1 MNGNGTAWRASDPL
15 QRTVVFFMLQFV
27 YPLAFLLLL
36 PLLLVPRLPQRR
48 IRTYL
53 ALSVPPQVRGQAR
66 VAAPPRW
73 ITNLPSYCLFGFL
86 CLLIVLMAEPTL
98 ETKETY
104 DVQKS
109 RSLLILLD
117 TSASMV
123 QTGLLQRVVTGFL
136 APFIQ
141 DRPQEDRIAVV
152 RFDTDAS
159 GGIFTRNHQGV
170 ILELTRPSL
179 IHQLNLD
186 RDKALLRARGTQ
198 MGVGLFKALTSF
210 VEDEVDTR
218 VAEKRLDL
226 AAQKT
231 VYGELQD
238 VLRRFLW
245 HLLQKHEGA
254 FPLHIPLVPR
264 LAEVGAGKSLVVITD
279 GQLLESTSRAT
290 QVDYLQLLGYYAELG
305 VHHLYFI
312 NLKTHPRQ
320 LNPFLQKYPTWK
332 AYTWN
337 QTQAGLQSIFTEI
350 AEDMETMEPD
360 QGIVSVRTQAHLIF
374 HWFLPGL
381 ILLWLAVGLR
391 LHKRMRR
398 FP

>member
-1 MNGNGTAWRASDPL
+1 
-15 QRTVVFFMLQFV
+15 MLQLV

-36 PLLLVPRLPQRR
+36 PLLLVQRLPKRR

-53 ALSVPPQVRGQAR
+53 ALSVPPQVREQAS
-66 VAAPPRW
+66 VAASPRW
-73 ITNLPSYCLFGFL
+73 ITRIPSYCLFGFL
-86 CLLIVLMAEPTL
+86 CLLIVLMAEPAL

-104 DVQKS
+104 DVQES
-109 RSLLILLD
+109 RSMLILLD

-123 QTGLLQRVVTGFL
+123 QTGLLQRVLTGFL
-136 APFIQ
+136 VPFID

-159 GGIFTRNHQGV
+159 GGMFTRNHQGV

-179 IHQLNLD
+179 MHQLNLD
-186 RDKALLRARGTQ
+186 RDRALLRARGTQ
-198 MGVGLFKALTSF
+198 MGIGLFKALTSF
-210 VEDEVDTR
+210 LEDEVDTR

-226 AAQKT
+226 ATQKA

-245 HLLQKHEGA
+245 HLLQQHEGM

-264 LAEVGAGKSLVVITD
+264 LADVGAGKSLLVITD
-279 GQLLESTSRAT
+279 GQLLEPTSSAT
-290 QVDYLQLLGYYAELG
+290 QVDYLKLLGYYAELG
-305 VHHLYFI
+305 IHHLYFI
-312 NLKTHPRQ
+312 SLKAHPGQ
-320 LNPFLQKYPTWK
+320 LNPLLQKYPTWK

-337 QTQAGLQSIFTEI
+337 QTQTGLQSIFTDI
-350 AEDMETMEPD
+350 AKDMETIEYEK
-360 QGIVSVRTQAHLIF
+360 GIVAVKTQEHPIF
-374 HWFLPGL
+374 HWFLPSL
-381 ILLWLAVGLR
+381 ILLLLAGGLR
-391 LHKRMRR
+391 LHKRMRY

>member
-1 MNGNGTAWRASDPL
+1 MFR
-15 QRTVVFFMLQFV
+15 FV

-36 PLLLVPRLPQRR
+36 PLLLVQRFPQRR

-66 VAAPPRW
+66 VAAPPHW
-73 ITNLPSYCLFGFL
+73 ITHIPSYCLFGFL
-86 CLLIVLMAEPTL
+86 CLLIVLMAEPAL
-98 ETKETY
+98 ETRDTY
-104 DVQKS
+104 DIQES

-136 APFIQ
+136 VPFIH

-170 ILELTRPSL
+170 IQELTRPSL
-179 IHQLNLD
+179 MHQLDLD
-186 RDKALLRARGTQ
+186 RDRALLRARGTQ
-198 MGVGLFKALTSF
+198 MGIGLFKALTSF

-218 VAEKRLDL
+218 VAEQRLDL
-226 AAQKT
+226 ATQKT

-245 HLLQKHEGA
+245 HLLQKHEGT
-254 FPLHIPLVPR
+254 FPLHIPLMPR
-264 LAEVGAGKSLVVITD
+264 LAEVGAGKSLLVITD
-279 GQLLESTSRAT
+279 GQLLESTSSAT
-290 QVDYLQLLGYYAELG
+290 QVDYLKLLGYYAELG

-320 LNPFLQKYPTWK
+320 LNPLLQKYPAWK
-332 AYTWN
+332 AFTWN

-350 AEDMETMEPD
+350 AKDMEIMEYD
-360 QGIVSVRTQAHLIF
+360 KGIVSVKTQEHPIF
-374 HWFLPGL
+374 HWFLPSL
-381 ILLWLAVGLR
+381 ILLLLAVGLR
-391 LHKRMRR
+391 LHKRIRR